1 MLTIGIYC
9 HSLSGGG
16 IERVSATLARLWLE
30 RGYQVV
36 FLVQRSL
43 TAADHFQ
50 VPPGVVSVLLPMD
63 DHDRHAV
70 WHRTIAAERIG
81 FVIYQFQN
89 DCSIERDARSI
100 REAGAK
106 LIVCI
111 HETGFG
117 DRFYSN
123 RVPLAGGR
131 SLRYE
136 ADRIVCLSPVEAL
149 YWQRVFRKPV
159 SCIYNPMSLAVAAS
173 VRQPE
178 GCDVIWVGRFSN
190 EKRLQ
195 DAIAAYALVAR
206 RFSGG
211 RLIILGGRECEIAG
225 YRRQAARLGLSRRI
239 VFAGMVKN
247 VRAYL
252 ECSRVY
258 LLTSHNESFSL
269 SLAEAKACGL
279 PTVMYELNYLPLAR
293 RDQGIL
299 AVPKGDVAGLAAAVL
314 RLLNDDALCRRLGEE
329 AIKSLEEFT
338 NERVLGA
345 WDRLFAQLAGAGA
358 ATGSSPD
365 AVEST
370 ENYRLLVDE
379 LIESWEY
386 YTFENT
392 WKLKFMD
399 WLSTRIPAAW
409 LRRLVIRG
417 SGDLRVFYR
426 RPFGSKPGCAPS
438 PS

>member
-16 IERVSATLARLWLE
+16 IERVSATLARLWMQ
-30 RGYQVV
+30 RGYHVV
-36 FLVQRSL
+36 LLVQRLL
-43 TAADHFQ
+43 TPEDHFQ
-50 VPPGVVSVLLPMD
+50 VPPGVVAVLLPMD
-63 DHDRHAV
+63 DQARRAV
-70 WHRTIAAERIG
+70 WHRTITSERIG

-89 DCSIERDARSI
+89 DMSIERDACSI

-106 LIVCI
+106 LIVCT
-111 HETGFG
+111 HETAFG

-136 ADRIVCLSPVEAL
+136 ADRIVSLSPVEAL

-159 SCIYNPMSLAVAAS
+159 SCIYNPMSLTLAAS

-178 GCDVIWVGRFSN
+178 GSDVIWVGRFSH

-206 RFSGG
+206 RFPGG
-211 RLIILGGRECEIAG
+211 RLIILGGREGEIAR

-239 VFAGMVKN
+239 VFAGMVKD

-252 ECSRVY
+252 ERSRVY
-258 LLTSHNESFSL
+258 LLTSHNESYSL

-279 PTVMYELNYLPLAR
+279 PTVMYELNYLPLAHR
-293 RDQGIL
+293 HQGIL
-299 AVPKGDVAGLAAAVL
+299 AVRKGDVEGLASAVL
-314 RLLNDDALCRRLGEE
+314 RLLNDAALCRRLGEE
-329 AIKSLEEFT
+329 AIKSLEDFS
-338 NERVLGA
+338 NERVLQA
-345 WDRLFAQLAGAGA
+345 WDLLFAQLAGAGA
-358 ATGSSPD
+358 VTDSSPD
-365 AVEST
+365 VVESI
-370 ENYRLLVDE
+370 ENYKLLVDE

-386 YTFENT
+386 YTSENT

-399 WLSTRIPAAW
+399 WLSARIPGDW
-409 LRRLVIRG
+409 LRRLVIRR

-426 RPFGSKPGCAPS
+426 HPVR
-438 PS
+438 